1 MTTPSSGNSRSQR
14 NRIANEQRLAAL
26 GEAIDQRSGRTPR
39 PAPRGGRGG
48 GRRGGR
54 RTRRRITISL
64 IVVGALLLGVAG
76 GGYLYAQWKF
86 GKITKIHNKA
96 EQPLRGPAFN
106 IMVLGSD
113 SGNGLTPTE
122 RAKTGRNSVSGARS
136 DVVKIVHVNPNA
148 GTISMISIPRDTVV
162 TMMANQ
168 NLYGN
173 FNRINAAFNNGP
185 ALVARTITANFGIPI
200 NYTVVVS
207 FAGMINI
214 ATAVG
219 GVYLNFPH
227 LARDPYSQL
236 NITHT
241 GCQLVTGFQA
251 LALVRSRHYYWQHSG
266 NVPWPHGGN
275 LWALNTLNRTGW
287 WSDGSSDFGR
297 IERQNAF
304 LRALVN
310 KLKGQ
315 TSVFKLNSVLSA
327 LPQGL
332 AIDAK
337 MSLSWLVRLGLR
349 FKGIGANSIA
359 TYTMPVH
366 GKIIGGADME
376 VVTQPKAQQLLVN
389 IFGNELARPTNPAP
403 NDALQSVQPPV
414 IYATTTTISHA
425 TTTVKHHKLH
435 KPVATTTTTSP
446 TSVALA
452 GNPTPCTPKF

>member
-1 MTTPSSGNSRSQR
+1 MTSPTSGNSRSQR

-26 GEAIDQRSGRTPR
+26 GEAIDQRSGRAAR
-39 PAPRGGRGG
+39 PAARGTRGGRGG
-48 GRRGGR
+48 RGGR
-54 RTRRRITISL
+54 RTRRRVIISL
-64 IVVGALLLGVAG
+64 IVVGSLVVGVVG

-86 GKITKIHNKA
+86 SKIHKITNNS
-96 EQPLRGPAFN
+96 EQPLKGPAFN

-113 SGNGLTPTE
+113 SGQGLTPDQ
-122 RAKTGRNSVSGARS
+122 ALKTGRNSVSGARS
-136 DVVKIVHVNPNA
+136 DVVKIVHVSPNT

-214 ATAVG
+214 ASAVG
-219 GVYLNFPH
+219 GVYLNFNY

-236 NITHT
+236 NIKHT

-266 NVPWPHGGN
+266 NTPWPKGGDT
-275 LWALNTLNRTGW
+275 WALSTLNRTGW
-287 WSDGSSDFGR
+287 WYDGTSDFGR

-310 KLKGQ
+310 RLK
-315 TSVFKLNSVLSA
+315 TETNVLKLNSVLSA

-332 AIDAK
+332 AIDSK
-337 MSLSWLVRLGLR
+337 MSLSWLVSLALR
-349 FKGIGANSIA
+349 YKNIGANSIA

-366 GKIIGGADME
+366 GKVINQADME
-376 VVTQPKAQQLLVN
+376 VVTQPDAQQLLVKV
-389 IFGNELARPTNPAP
+389 FGNELSHPTNPAP
-403 NDALQSVQPPV
+403 NDSLQSVQPPV
-414 IYATTTTISHA
+414 VYATTTTTVH
-425 TTTVKHHKLH
+425 TTTTQARKHH

-446 TSVALA
+446 TAVQQSYQ
-452 GNPTPCTPKF
+452 PTPCTPKG

>member
-1 MTTPSSGNSRSQR
+1 M
-14 NRIANEQRLAAL
+14 
-26 GEAIDQRSGRTPR
+26 
-39 PAPRGGRGG
+39 
-48 GRRGGR
+48 
-54 RTRRRITISL
+54 
-64 IVVGALLLGVAG
+64 
-76 GGYLYAQWKF
+76 
-86 GKITKIHNKA
+86 
-96 EQPLRGPAFN
+96 
-106 IMVLGSD
+106 
-113 SGNGLTPTE
+113 
-122 RAKTGRNSVSGARS
+122 
-136 DVVKIVHVNPNA
+136 
-148 GTISMISIPRDTVV
+148 
-162 TMMANQ
+162 
-168 NLYGN
+168 
-173 FNRINAAFNNGP
+173 
-185 ALVARTITANFGIPI
+185 VARTITANFGIPI

-376 VVTQPKAQQLLVN
+376 VVTQPTAQQLLVN

-425 TTTVKHHKLH
+425 TTTVKHHKHH